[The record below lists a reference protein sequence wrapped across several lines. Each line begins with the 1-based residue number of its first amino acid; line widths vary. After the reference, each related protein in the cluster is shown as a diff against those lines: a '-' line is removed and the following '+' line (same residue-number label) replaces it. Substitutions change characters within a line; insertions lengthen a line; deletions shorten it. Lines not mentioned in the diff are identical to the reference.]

1 MERVKKFFRFFCLC
15 VALIV
20 FVGCTTKTEEQPPT
34 NRTETPAKNGKD
46 RADRSDGQDTPPP
59 GQSRPPRGEV
69 KSNEY
74 TVQVGL
80 FKRVEEADQ
89 RAYELRAQRINNF
102 VQQTGTQ
109 WRVCV
114 GRYYSEGRAARMANQ
129 LKAIGFAEATVIAP
143 GK

>member
-1 MERVKKFFRFFCLC
+1 MERVKRFFRFFSLC
-15 VALIV
+15 VALAI
-20 FVGCTTKTEEQPPT
+20 FLGCTKKAEEQPPS
-34 NRTETPAKNGKD
+34 NRPDAPAKD
-46 RADRSDGQDTPPP
+46 RADRNDGQQPPPP

-129 LKAIGFAEATVIAP
+129 LKAMGFAEATVIAP

>member
-1 MERVKKFFRFFCLC
+1 MAVFC
-15 VALIV
+15 
-20 FVGCTTKTEEQPPT
+20 GCTLKSEDQPPS
-34 NRTETPAKNGKD
+34 NRADAPATD
-46 RADRSDGQDTPPP
+46 RDTRTDRSDAGQQPPP

-80 FKRVEEADQ
+80 FKRMEEADQ
-89 RAYELRAQRINNF
+89 RAYELRARRINNF

-129 LKAIGFAEATVIAP
+129 LKAMGFTEATVIAP